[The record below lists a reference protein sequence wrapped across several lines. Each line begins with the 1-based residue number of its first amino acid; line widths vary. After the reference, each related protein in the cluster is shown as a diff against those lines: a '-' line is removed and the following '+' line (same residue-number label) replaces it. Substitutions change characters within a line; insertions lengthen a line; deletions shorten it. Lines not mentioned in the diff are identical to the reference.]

1 MSAKLV
7 LQDAVDELTTV
18 NKAHAFLNTGSIND
32 LHVRKPRLEALTKR
46 KAVLKKKIIFWVDKY
61 IEELEGSGK

>member
-32 LHVRKPRLEALTKR
+32 LHVRKLRLQALTKR
-46 KAVLKKKIIFWVDKY
+46 KAVLKKKIILWVDKY
-61 IEELEGSGK
+61 IQELEGGGK